1 MEPEMKMKV
10 VQFLKNNQDVF
21 AWNHEDMLGIDKEV
35 IVHRLSVD
43 PMQKPIQQKQRV
55 FAPECNKAIMEE
67 VDKLLAVE
75 FIREVY
81 YPERQANVVMAQKS
95 NGEWRMCVDFTN
107 LNKTCLKDSFSL
119 PQIDQL
125 VDSTTGH
132 ELFSLWMHSLVT
144 TRS

>member
-1 MEPEMKMKV
+1 MKMKV

-67 VDKLLAVE
+67 VDKLLAVK

-81 YPERQANVVMAQKS
+81 YPERQTNVVMAKKS

-119 PQIDQL
+119 P
-125 VDSTTGH
+125 
-132 ELFSLWMHSLVT
+132 
-144 TRS
+144 